1 MNTLL
6 PIYVK
11 LDQIKTLLV
20 GAGPV
25 GLEKIQAIISNSPDA
40 QVQVV
45 AEQVSDEFYAF
56 ISDKPNIE
64 LHKRSFS
71 AVDLF
76 EKQLVVLATNNPKL
90 NNQVREICTNQHILL
105 NVADKPSLCDF
116 YLGSVVQKGNLKIGI
131 STNGKSPTIAKRL
144 KEFLNDLLPEEIDET
159 LNLMSDLRN
168 QLQGDLKEKINV
180 LNAHTEQ
187 LIKQNEYDRANYS
200 RLKRSGCTVYY

>member
-1 MNTLL
+1 MNTLF

-11 LDQIKTLLV
+11 LDQIETLLV

-25 GLEKIQAIISNSPDA
+25 GLEKIQALIANSPNA
-40 QVQVV
+40 NVKVV
-45 AEQVSDEFYAF
+45 AEHVIDEFYEF
-56 ISDKPNIE
+56 ISDKPQIQ
-64 LHKRSFS
+64 LYKRSFS
-71 AVDLF
+71 ATDLF
-76 EKQLVVLATNNPKL
+76 EKQLVILATNNPKL
-90 NNQVREICTNQHILL
+90 NNYVRELCAEHHILL

-168 QLQGDLKEKINV
+168 QINGDLKDKIAV

-187 LIKQNEYDRANYS
+187 LIKQNEYDRAN
-200 RLKRSGCTVYY
+200 

>member
-1 MNTLL
+1 MNTLF

-11 LDQIKTLLV
+11 LDQIETLLL

-25 GLEKIQAIISNSPDA
+25 GLEKIQAIISNSPNA
-40 QVQVV
+40 KVKVV
-45 AEQVSDEFYAF
+45 AESVTEEFYKF
-56 ISDKPNIE
+56 IADKPLIE
-64 LHKRSFS
+64 LFKRSFT

-76 EKQLVVLATNNPKL
+76 GKQLVILATNNPKL
-90 NNQVREICTNQHILL
+90 NNYVRELCNDQHILL

-144 KEFLNDLLPEEIDET
+144 KEFLNELLPDEIDET

-168 QLQGDLKEKINV
+168 QLHGDLKEKINV

-187 LIKQNEYDRANYS
+187 LILQNEIDRAN
-200 RLKRSGCTVYY
+200 